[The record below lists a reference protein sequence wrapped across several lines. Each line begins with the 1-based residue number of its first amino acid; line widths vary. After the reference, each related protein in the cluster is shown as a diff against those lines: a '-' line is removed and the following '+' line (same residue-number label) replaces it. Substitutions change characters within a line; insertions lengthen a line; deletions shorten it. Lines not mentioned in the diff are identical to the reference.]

1 MKPHTIGEWKKI
13 AFGSK
18 SDPISEGQA
27 DRLAKVA
34 RQSVFAG
41 SSGEGVLEHRRKH
54 LRARGVVGV
63 IAATDCQLE
72 ILPKIEASG
81 EHDAAP
87 ETLRQRLVHM
97 LSVAR
102 DLRIDA
108 QNTASL
114 GWQRDTLLE
123 ILIRIFCNKMTEAVR
138 HGIPRRYIAHTDDLP
153 ALRGRLNVT
162 RQFSV
167 LAAQPQHLACEYDEL
182 SPDIDLNRVM
192 KAAISKL
199 SRVATSADNL
209 RSLRELSFAY
219 ADITD
224 VAPSAL
230 RWDRITLDRT
240 NDRWRELLS
249 RAKLLVGDRHQTTN
263 AGATDGHALLFE
275 MNVLFEEYV
284 TKLLKRGLAGT
295 PFTATSQGG
304 QKDCLFEGEQ
314 GRFRTRPD
322 FIIRHHGEVVM
333 VIDTKWKRISPRIED
348 AKQGISQG
356 DVYQL
361 MAYSELYKCDRVML
375 LYPHHHG
382 LPGSQPPQA
391 YSIGSAGAR
400 KKLFVSTVDVSRRH
414 SQVTTSLVHLVKTS
428 LETSLSKPD
437 NSAQNSVYRR

>member
-1 MKPHTIGEWKKI
+1 MNQFSIREWEKI
-13 AFGSK
+13 AFGK
-18 SDPISEGQA
+18 DSDPISDGQA
-27 DRLAKVA
+27 ERLAKVA
-34 RQSVFAG
+34 RNSAFSG

-63 IAATDCQLE
+63 IAASDCQLE
-72 ILPKIEASG
+72 ILPKI
-81 EHDAAP
+81 DAPGVQGATP
-87 ETLRQRLVHM
+87 ETLRRRLVHM
-97 LSVAR
+97 LSVTR

-108 QNTASL
+108 QTTASL

-138 HGIPRRYIAHTDDLP
+138 HGIPRRYIAQTDDLP
-153 ALRGRLNVT
+153 ALRGRLNLT

-167 LAAQPQHLACEYDEL
+167 LAAQPQHLACQYDEL

-199 SRVATSADNL
+199 SRVATAADNL
-209 RSLRELSFAY
+209 RSLRELSFVY

-224 VAPSAL
+224 VTPSAL
-230 RWDRITLDRT
+230 RWDRITIDRT

-249 RAKLLVGDRHQTTN
+249 LAKLLLGDRHQTTN
-263 AGATDGHALLFE
+263 AGNSDGHALLFE

-322 FIIRHHGEVVM
+322 IVIRHQGEVVM

-361 MAYSELYKCDRVML
+361 MAYSELYNCDRVML
-375 LYPHHHG
+375 LYPHHQG
-382 LPGSQPPQA
+382 LVGSQLPQA
-391 YSIGSAGAR
+391 YSIGTAEAKR
-400 KKLFVSTVDVSRRH
+400 KLLVSTVDVSQKH
-414 SQVTTSLVHLVKTS
+414 SLITASLVRLVTT
-428 LETSLSKPD
+428 E
-437 NSAQNSVYRR
+437 

>member
-1 MKPHTIGEWKKI
+1 MKHFSIREWEKI
-13 AFGSK
+13 AFGK
-18 SDPISEGQA
+18 DNVAISDGQA
-27 DRLAKVA
+27 ERLANVA
-34 RQSVFAG
+34 RNSAFSG

-63 IAATDCQLE
+63 IAAADCQLE

-81 EHDAAP
+81 EQDAAP
-87 ETLRQRLVHM
+87 EALRRRLVHM

-102 DLRIDA
+102 DLRIDT

-162 RQFSV
+162 RQFSI

-199 SRVATSADNL
+199 SRVATAADNL

-224 VAPSAL
+224 VAPQAL

-249 RAKLLVGDRHQTTN
+249 LTKLLLGDRHQTTN
-263 AGATDGHALLFE
+263 AGASEGHALLFE

-295 PFTATSQGG
+295 PLTATSQGG

-322 FIIRHHGEVVM
+322 IIIRHHGEVVM
-333 VIDTKWKRISPRIED
+333 VIDTKWKRISPRFED
-348 AKQGISQG
+348 AKQGISQS

-375 LYPHHHG
+375 LFPHHQG
-382 LPGSQPPQA
+382 LSGIPQQQA
-391 YSIGSAGAR
+391 YAIGTAEAKR
-400 KKLFVSTVDVSRRH
+400 KLLVSTIDVSQKH
-414 SQVTTSLVHLVKTS
+414 SLITASLVHLVTT
-428 LETSLSKPD
+428 E
-437 NSAQNSVYRR
+437 

>member
-1 MKPHTIGEWKKI
+1 MNQFSIREWEKI
-13 AFGSK
+13 AFGTD

-27 DRLAKVA
+27 ERLAKVA
-34 RQSVFAG
+34 RNSAFSG

-63 IAATDCQLE
+63 VSAADCQLE
-72 ILPKIEASG
+72 ILPKIDAPG
-81 EHDAAP
+81 EQDAAP
-87 ETLRQRLVHM
+87 ETLRRRLVQM

-108 QNTASL
+108 QTTASL

-167 LAAQPQHLACEYDEL
+167 LAAQPQHLACQYDEL
-182 SPDIDLNRVM
+182 SPDIDVNRVM

-199 SRVATSADNL
+199 SRAATAADNL

-249 RAKLLVGDRHQTTN
+249 LAKLLLGDRHQTTN
-263 AGATDGHALLFE
+263 AGASDGHALLFE

-284 TKLLKRGLAGT
+284 TKLLKRALAGT
-295 PFTATSQGG
+295 PFRVTSQGG
-304 QKDCLFEGEQ
+304 QRDCLFEGEQ

-322 FIIRHHGEVVM
+322 IIIRHKDDIIM

-348 AKQGISQG
+348 AKQGIRQG
-356 DVYQL
+356 DVYQM
-361 MAYSELYKCDRVML
+361 MAYSQLYACDRVML
-375 LYPHHHG
+375 LYPHHQG
-382 LPGSQPPQA
+382 LSGTPPQQA
-391 YSIGSAGAR
+391 YAIGTAGAPS
-400 KKLFVSTVDVSRRH
+400 KLLVSTVDVSQRH
-414 SQVTTSLVHLVKTS
+414 SLVTASLAHLVRT
-428 LETSLSKPD
+428 
-437 NSAQNSVYRR
+437 A

>member
-1 MKPHTIGEWKKI
+1 MNQFSIREWESI
-13 AFGSK
+13 AFGTD
-18 SDPISEGQA
+18 SDPISGGQA
-27 DRLAKVA
+27 ERLAKVA
-34 RQSVFAG
+34 RKSAFSG
-41 SSGEGVLEHRRKH
+41 SRGEGVLEHRRKH

-63 IAATDCQLE
+63 IAASDCQLE
-72 ILPKIEASG
+72 ILPKIDAPG
-81 EHDAAP
+81 EQDAAP
-87 ETLRQRLVHM
+87 ETLRRRLVNM

-108 QNTASL
+108 QTTASL

-138 HGIPRRYIAHTDDLP
+138 HGIPRRYIAHADDLA

-167 LAAQPQHLACEYDEL
+167 LAAQPQHLACQYDEL

-192 KAAISKL
+192 KTTISKL
-199 SRVATSADNL
+199 SRVATAADNL
-209 RSLRELSFAY
+209 RALRELSFAY

-249 RAKLLVGDRHQTTN
+249 LANLLLGDRYQTTN
-263 AGATDGHALLFE
+263 AGVSDGHALLFE

-284 TKLLKRGLAGT
+284 AKLLKRGLAGT
-295 PFTATSQGG
+295 PFRVTSQGG
-304 QKDCLFEGEQ
+304 QRDCLFEGEQ

-322 FIIRHHGEVVM
+322 ILIRHMDEVIM

-348 AKQGISQG
+348 AKQGVSQG
-356 DVYQL
+356 DVYQM
-361 MAYSELYKCDRVML
+361 MAYSQLYACERVML
-375 LYPHHHG
+375 LYPHHQG
-382 LPGSQPPQA
+382 LSGTPSQQSYA
-391 YSIGSAGAR
+391 IGTAGAPKR
-400 KKLFVSTVDVSRRH
+400 LLVSTIDVSQRH
-414 SQVTTSLVHLVKTS
+414 SLVAASLAHLVGI
-428 LETSLSKPD
+428 E
-437 NSAQNSVYRR
+437 

>member
-1 MKPHTIGEWKKI
+1 MNHFSIREWEKI
-13 AFGSK
+13 AFGK
-18 SDPISEGQA
+18 DSDPISEGQA
-27 DRLAKVA
+27 ERLAKVA
-34 RQSVFAG
+34 RNSAFSG
-41 SSGEGVLEHRRKH
+41 SNGEGVLEHRRKH

-63 IAATDCQLE
+63 ISSADCQLE
-72 ILPKIEASG
+72 ILPKIDASG
-81 EHDAAP
+81 EQYAAP
-87 ETLRQRLVHM
+87 ETLRRRLVHM

-108 QNTASL
+108 QTTASL

-123 ILIRIFCNKMTEAVR
+123 ILIRIFCQKMTEAVR

-153 ALRGRLNVT
+153 AVRGRLNVT

-167 LAAQPQHLACEYDEL
+167 LAAQPQHLACQYDEL

-199 SRVATSADNL
+199 SRVATAADNL

-219 ADITD
+219 ADITN

-249 RAKLLVGDRHQTTN
+249 LAKFLLGDRHQTTN
-263 AGATDGHALLFE
+263 AGASDGHALLFE

-284 TKLLKRGLAGT
+284 AKLLKRGLAGT
-295 PFTATSQGG
+295 PFRVTSQGG
-304 QKDCLFEGEQ
+304 QRDCLFEGEQ

-322 FIIRHHGEVVM
+322 ILIRHKDDVIM

-356 DVYQL
+356 DVYQM
-361 MAYSELYKCDRVML
+361 MAYSQLYACDRVML
-375 LYPHHHG
+375 LYPHHQG
-382 LPGSQPPQA
+382 LSATPPQQTYA
-391 YSIGSAGAR
+391 IGTAGAPR
-400 KKLFVSTVDVSRRH
+400 KLLVSTIDVSRRH
-414 SQVTTSLVHLVKTS
+414 SLVTASLAHLVRT
-428 LETSLSKPD
+428 
-437 NSAQNSVYRR
+437 A

>member
-1 MKPHTIGEWKKI
+1 MKPHTIGEWEKI
-13 AFGSK
+13 AFGANN
-18 SDPISEGQA
+18 DPISEGQA
-27 DRLAKVA
+27 DRLATVA

-41 SSGEGVLEHRRKH
+41 SNGEGVLEHRRKH

-63 IAATDCQLE
+63 IAAADCQLE
-72 ILPKIEASG
+72 ILPKIAASG
-81 EHDAAP
+81 EQDAAP
-87 ETLRQRLVHM
+87 ENLRRRLVHM

-108 QNTASL
+108 QNSASL

-182 SPDIDLNRVM
+182 SADIDLNRVM

-199 SRVATSADNL
+199 SRVATAADNL

-224 VAPSAL
+224 VASSAL
-230 RWDRITLDRT
+230 RWERITLDRT

-249 RAKLLVGDRHQTTN
+249 LAELLLGDRHQTTN
-263 AGATDGHALLFE
+263 SGASGGHALLFE

-304 QKDCLFEGEQ
+304 QRDCLFEGQQ

-322 FIIRHHGEVVM
+322 IIIRHHGDVVM
-333 VIDTKWKRISPRIED
+333 VIDTKWKRITPRIED
-348 AKQGISQG
+348 AKQGIGQG

-361 MAYSELYKCDRVML
+361 MAYSQLYECDQVML

-382 LPGSQPPQA
+382 LPKRSLSLA
-391 YSIGSAGAR
+391 YSIGSAEAP
-400 KKLFVSTVDVSRRH
+400 KKLLVSTIDVSKKH
-414 SQVTTSLVHLVKTS
+414 SEVKISL
-428 LETSLSKPD
+428 
-437 NSAQNSVYRR
+437 AQMVRTALLNLADV

>member
-1 MKPHTIGEWKKI
+1 MKQLSIREWEKI
-13 AFGSK
+13 AFGTD

-27 DRLAKVA
+27 ERLAKVA
-34 RQSVFAG
+34 RQSAFSG

-63 IAATDCQLE
+63 IAASDCQLE
-72 ILPKIEASG
+72 ILPKIDAKG
-81 EHDAAP
+81 EQDAAP
-87 ETLRQRLVHM
+87 ETLRRRLVHM

-108 QNTASL
+108 QTTASL

-138 HGIPRRYIAHTDDLP
+138 HGIPRRYIAQEDDLP

-167 LAAQPQHLACEYDEL
+167 LAAQPQHLACQYDEL

-199 SRVATSADNL
+199 SRVATAADNL

-219 ADITD
+219 ADVTD

-230 RWDRITLDRT
+230 RWNRITLDRT

-249 RAKLLVGDRHQTTN
+249 LAKLLLGDRHQTTN
-263 AGATDGHALLFE
+263 AGASDGHALVFE

-284 TKLLKRGLAGT
+284 AKLLKRGLAGT
-295 PFTATSQGG
+295 PFRVTLQGG
-304 QKDCLFEGEQ
+304 QRDCLFEGEQ

-322 FIIRHHGEVVM
+322 ILIRHKDDVIM

-348 AKQGISQG
+348 AKQGISQS
-356 DVYQL
+356 DVYQM
-361 MAYSELYKCDRVML
+361 MAYSQLYACDRVML
-375 LYPHHHG
+375 LYPHHQG
-382 LPGSQPPQA
+382 LSDTPSQQA
-391 YSIGSAGAR
+391 YAIGNAEAPR
-400 KKLFVSTVDVSRRH
+400 KLLVSTIDVSQRH
-414 SQVTTSLVHLVKTS
+414 SLVTASLAHLVRT
-428 LETSLSKPD
+428 
-437 NSAQNSVYRR
+437 A